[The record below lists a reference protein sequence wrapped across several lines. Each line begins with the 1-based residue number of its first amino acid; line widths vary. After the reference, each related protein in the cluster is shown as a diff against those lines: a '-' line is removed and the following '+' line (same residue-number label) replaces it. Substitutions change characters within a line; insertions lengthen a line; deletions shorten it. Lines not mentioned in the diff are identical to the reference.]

1 MEGLSPSPRP
11 RDVAH
16 RCRLTGSAA
25 RMPGVGAEAAV
36 CLAGVRLL
44 AATGLRA
51 VRPRPLRSAGWVV
64 GRVCAGP
71 RPPLARLSASLRP
84 AGLLR
89 RHAGHGGGC
98 PAERPARPAAGR
110 AVRGAAR
117 GAGRQ
122 RAAAP
127 GGRERRGRRG
137 QRGRRRPG
145 ELPPCPEGVTGG
157 GGSATRVPDPVSRF
171 CSKTTRTLNRF
182 AVRPG
187 RFRPS
192 RPVWGLG
199 LCSQAAGPRLQRAQ
213 PCGRGAGARAGL
225 AAASPAR
232 GVTEPRLALPRVT
245 ASGVTR
251 GI

>member
-1 MEGLSPSPRP
+1 MSARVPVPPSPASALRSAP
-11 RDVAH
+11 QGCCGDMPAMVADAQQNAL
-16 RCRLTGSAA
+16 RALR
-25 RMPGVGAEAAV
+25 
-36 CLAGVRLL
+36 
-44 AATGLRA
+44 RA
-51 VRPRPLRSAGWVV
+51 VR
-64 GRVCAGP
+64 CAGRLAVLDGSAP
-71 RPPLARLSASLRP
+71 RLLE
-84 AGLLR
+84 AGSGEDAEDSVD
-89 RHAGHGGGC
+89 AG
-98 PAERPARPAAGR
+98 AL
-110 AVRGAAR
+110 VSS
-117 GAGRQ
+117 
-122 RAAAP
+122 
-127 GGRERRGRRG
+127 
-137 QRGRRRPG
+137 
-145 ELPPCPEGVTGG
+145 PPCPEGVTGG